1 MEDLLV
7 FHDGVYL
14 PAKSLVAMAMNAPD
28 YHTAE
33 HYMVSLL
40 YCAVIYE
47 NGRLLE
53 ICQEIRQHFGVS
65 PYPEQ
70 HALRGN
76 VLPIRT
82 KEEVRSIF
90 NKLDKNTQRELLCE
104 AVKIMMHETDDTG
117 KAIFW
122 QKQHWMAIYLVL
134 RDGMGI
140 RCSQTGFAEYANR
153 ITPQDCPESLRIG
166 TSTMTNFSKIITEEK
181 PYYEMK
187 HNPFAEVCST
197 FWNTIERV
205 VLTRM

>member
-1 MEDLLV
+1 MEELLV
-7 FHDGVYL
+7 FHDGIYL
-14 PAKSLVAMAMNAPD
+14 PAESLVAMAMNAPD

-40 YCAVIYE
+40 YCAVIYG
-47 NGRLLE
+47 NRRLLE
-53 ICQEIRQHFGVS
+53 ICQEIRQHFGVQ

-70 HALRGN
+70 DAVKGDLS
-76 VLPIRT
+76 PART

-90 NKLDKNTQRELLCE
+90 CKQDKNTQREMLCE
-104 AVKIMMHETDDTG
+104 AIRIMMHEKDDTG
-117 KAIFW
+117 KTIFW
-122 QKQHWMAIYLVL
+122 QKQHWMAVYLVL
-134 RDGMGI
+134 RDALGI

-153 ITPQDCPESLRIG
+153 ITPHDCPEGLRIG
-166 TSTMTNFSKIITEEK
+166 TSTMTNFSKTITEEK